1 MKHIKLFENF
11 LNEETQFPAQF
22 GIDEPVAFKTSQQ
35 EPERWGTVVKVS
47 FTKAKV
53 WYDIL
58 DDYTATVISDVD
70 SVWVK
75 SLAGKPLP
83 ESFLNEAE
91 DAVTLNVT
99 ISNIDQSTADDF
111 LKMFAFMEYCG
122 IVGTARTMQAFFDG
136 DGHFRPRIKVE
147 GIDLQDID
155 LGLTDEDKKIDLDL
169 DFGA

>member
-22 GIDEPVAFKTSQQ
+22 EIDEQVSFKTS
-35 EPERWGTVVKVS
+35 EEDSERWGTVVKVS

-58 DDYTATVISDVD
+58 DDYTATVIEDID

-75 SLAGKPLP
+75 SLKGKSLP
-83 ESFLNEAE
+83 ESTNEATNNT
-91 DAVTLNVT
+91 VTLDVT
-99 ISNIDQSTADDF
+99 ISNIDQSTAQDF

-122 IVGTARTMQAFFDG
+122 IVGTGRTFRGYLDG
-136 DGHFRPRIKVE
+136 DGHFRPNIKVE
-147 GIDLQDID
+147 GVNLKNIDM
-155 LGLTDEDKKIDLDL
+155 GLSDEDKEIDLDL